1 MCMFKLSLAVLCACV
16 AAGAFGGNV
25 VNRETVDPAIIPMPA
40 SFVTDMDRPVALD
53 AAAKVTVFCP
63 DAESSAWLARRFG
76 EWFAAEAPQVVHR
89 ELPAPVEG
97 GAEAYRLTADA
108 AKGIEIAAN
117 TLTGVRWA
125 AYTLRQLAIAK
136 RGTLTTR
143 GHLVP
148 AMDVS
153 DRPALAFRGI
163 HLCWFHES
171 RPSQIERAIRLA
183 ALCKFNYAVLESWG
197 AYRICD
203 HITALA
209 DFVRRRGARPMIW
222 HDMLLEEKDVRW
234 KGFTAYGTD
243 ETAKLADT
251 LPKDVIIC
259 DWEYFDP
266 ADGDYTRWPTTEYF
280 IGKGFPVVACP
291 WRNMKSMGEH
301 ARFTASA
308 GGYGILLTTWNDLFG
323 EKWNKLY
330 RNGAAAAWGTPPPIR
345 RLLNDTAF
353 STALRLVGHDMKLAD
368 PLDTGNVN
376 YQIAPSWWN

>member
-1 MCMFKLSLAVLCACV
+1 
-16 AAGAFGGNV
+16 
-25 VNRETVDPAIIPMPA
+25 
-40 SFVTDMDRPVALD
+40 
-53 AAAKVTVFCP
+53 
-63 DAESSAWLARRFG
+63 
-76 EWFAAEAPQVVHR
+76 
-89 ELPAPVEG
+89 
-97 GAEAYRLTADA
+97 
-108 AKGIEIAAN
+108 
-117 TLTGVRWA
+117 
-125 AYTLRQLAIAK
+125 
-136 RGTLTTR
+136 
-143 GHLVP
+143 
-148 AMDVS
+148 
-153 DRPALAFRGI
+153 
-163 HLCWFHES
+163 
-171 RPSQIERAIRLA
+171 
-183 ALCKFNYAVLESWG
+183 
-197 AYRICD
+197 
-203 HITALA
+203 
-209 DFVRRRGARPMIW
+209 MIW